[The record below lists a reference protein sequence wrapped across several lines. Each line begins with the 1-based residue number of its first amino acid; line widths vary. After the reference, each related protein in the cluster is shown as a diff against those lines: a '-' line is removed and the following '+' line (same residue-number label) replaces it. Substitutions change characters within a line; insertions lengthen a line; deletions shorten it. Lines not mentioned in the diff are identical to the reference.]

1 MLISTAGDDG
11 LSNVKVYMFNKLRNY
26 FIRNRYSVSVFML
39 LNIACAVCIGLVGA
53 RVAYSDR
60 ADHLGLIWNLFLA
73 WIPFILAYFAHAVS
87 WRRVSLYFIIP
98 ALALLW
104 LIFFPNAPYMLTDL
118 QDLAREAGGAPLW
131 YDVIIVVWCSWTG
144 TLLGIISL
152 YLMQDIIIR
161 TVSRAAGWIFV
172 FAISGLSSFGM
183 YIGRFVRLNSW
194 DILQDPAETAME
206 ILGIVV
212 DPSMR
217 LAAFILLYTIFFL
230 FVFLLLY
237 SFGHMLRE
245 QTFRAQASP
254 EQLTGTQPSNVKK

>member
-1 MLISTAGDDG
+1 
-11 LSNVKVYMFNKLRNY
+11 MFKNIRNY
-26 FIRNRYSVSVFML
+26 FIRNRYSVSVFIL

-53 RVAYSDR
+53 RIAYSER

-98 ALALLW
+98 AIALLW

-118 QDLAREAGGAPLW
+118 QDLARKAGGAPLW

-144 TLLGIISL
+144 MLLGIISL
-152 YLMQDIIIR
+152 YLMQDIIVR
-161 TVSRAAGWIFV
+161 TLSRTAGWVFV
-172 FAISGLSSFGM
+172 LVISGLSSFGM

-217 LAAFILLYTIFFL
+217 LAAFTLLYTFFFL

-237 SFGHMLRE
+237 SFGHMLGERS
-245 QTFRAQASP
+245 FRPQDFPGQIA
-254 EQLTGTQPSNVKK
+254 GTQPPNVKK